1 VSFGGVKAFQNKKKN
16 LSLKTFIILNTNYY
30 ILKCSGQF
38 LHSNGNFIK
47 KHFVENQKPQ
57 GLKGGPGSIRG

>member
-47 KHFVENQKPQ
+47 KLCRKPKTPRP
-57 GLKGGPGSIRG
+57 KGGPGSIRG